1 MKNQALVLVGILF
14 LAVHT
19 AQAQSPVEFKYKS
32 NPAYSVH
39 NYKQPDK
46 AALAR
51 KYNLDGLKTF
61 NYVEANAANDLNQRN
76 YKAQA
81 ASTEPRTTG
90 AIIPTTTRKEP
101 RNSIDSPAN
110 YKRQA
115 R

>member
-1 MKNQALVLVGILF
+1 MKNLTFVLVGILF
-14 LAVHT
+14 LAVYT

-51 KYNLDGLKTF
+51 KYNLDGLNTF
-61 NYVEANAANDLNQRN
+61 NYLEVNASNDLTQRN

-81 ASTEPRTTG
+81 TSAEPRTTG
-90 AIIPTTTRKEP
+90 AVIPVTTRKEP

>member
-1 MKNQALVLVGILF
+1 MKNLTLILVGVL
-14 LAVHT
+14 LVALHT
-19 AQAQSPVEFKYKS
+19 AQAQSPVEFKHRS

-61 NYVEANAANDLNQRN
+61 TYVEAKATNDLAQRN

-81 ASTEPRTTG
+81 ISSEPITTG
-90 AIIPTTTRKEP
+90 AVIPTTAQKEP